1 MNCDLAE
8 MTLIH
13 CTLRDDAVW
22 SDSTRVKIEDVVA
35 SVSAFAKHTPS
46 ADMSNWI
53 SSLTLQRQGDVLEIR
68 SKTRSPYM
76 LELLTYP
83 ILRSDT
89 IALIEAGTITASTY
103 VTSGPYTL
111 MESVTDGE
119 YGYDRI
125 TLIRNERSKR
135 EVWLDKIHFKFFKDL
150 PSLERSTETLTIV
163 IPPAQNE
170 HLVMGP
176 RFREYLYTNYEYFG
190 VFLNTKSMSR
200 LLRNSLHWQ
209 IGTSFSGNIVDD
221 HRRVDTIFLS
231 GGAILPTT
239 DLKGFSD
246 ILRDLGY
253 TKKTEILSR
262 IDATSTTVS
271 GEAVLPPARYWST
284 RSGSTTVFVSD
295 IKADDGISLTGKIPS
310 STTSVTI
317 NGYTLREFSPG
328 NTSFV
333 YRVTE

>member
-1 MNCDLAE
+1 MNCDLAL
-8 MTLIH
+8 MTQVR

-22 SDSTRVKIEDVVA
+22 SDSTRVKIEDVIA

-53 SSLTLQRQGDVLEIR
+53 SSLSLQRQGDVLEIR
-68 SKTRSPYM
+68 SKSQSPHM

-89 IALIEAGTITASTY
+89 IALIEAGTITPATY

-111 MESVTDGE
+111 MESVTDPE

-125 TLIRNERSKR
+125 TLIRNERAKR
-135 EVWLDKIHFKFFKDL
+135 DVWLDKIHFKFFKDIS
-150 PSLERSTETLTIV
+150 SLERSTETLTIV

-170 HLVMGP
+170 KLEIGP

-209 IGTSFSGNIVDD
+209 IGTSFSGNIVED

-231 GGAILPTT
+231 GGAILPTA
-239 DLKGFSD
+239 DLK
-246 ILRDLGY
+246 
-253 TKKTEILSR
+253 
-262 IDATSTTVS
+262 
-271 GEAVLPPARYWST
+271 
-284 RSGSTTVFVSD
+284 
-295 IKADDGISLTGKIPS
+295 
-310 STTSVTI
+310 
-317 NGYTLREFSPG
+317 
-328 NTSFV
+328 
-333 YRVTE
+333 